1 MRYASTVALALA
13 TATLAGC
20 CATVNCTDNI
30 GSTHVAVL
38 SVTKFDDY
46 KNTLQPTF
54 KLSSDEALNASV
66 QDTMQIEQ
74 GILDAFSAR
83 VGIKVAPSDV
93 LPSGFGDD
101 GESGADTPAIT
112 LNPGERA
119 PKAILDKAGLGTD
132 PHLAYLATT
141 SLYQEVQLLNRYV
154 QDAAIKK
161 GYKAYVVR
169 LQITNMPYLRFQ
181 PYDSYVNIGFFQGG
195 ADMPPRQRVAS
206 GGAYE
211 NRNWIEFYMEEDISM
226 LAESGAVMSLPAGI
240 GRVVSLENKYSALVN
255 QEIDI
260 YNELV
265 CAVGR
270 GSDDIVYKK
279 SSERI
284 SSLYDVM
291 SSVIMEMGLEA
302 SDGMSDVSWR
312 SVKELSLQRM
322 RKLKDSAIDEME
334 SALGKPE
341 IPAAPIVI
349 PLLVT
354 DQVEAALA
362 SRRADHLQQLALSLS
377 AAYAGIQG
385 SVDLESVREA
395 MRSGLGREY
404 NSLFTVGRLSDNTL
418 RVRIG
423 ARQHSGLRGKSAR
436 EGAKAGTEF
445 EMIPQTHNVTVLVLV
460 DQKYV
465 EKCAEEITVLT
476 DTVFVDT
483 GTGKSIRPCSTLE
496 RDRGS
501 SGGWGELEVE
511 GLFETRANALYE
523 EDGSELT
530 DEQLRKL
537 RDHVWRGEREKF
549 FQVLRDNNSTMT
561 DSAINSYW
569 FTLTSEFVGSG
580 YAKATFTAMKYPT
593 VHPHIATQTVIL
605 QDDGKATKVVIRD
618 AQGVDL
624 DRVTARWEVR
634 QEKSSDQASP
644 EYAFPITAKRIP
656 DASSLELTFPSLKS
670 LGVKGSKRDH
680 NLVVSVRGT
689 DHPVS
694 TSRFDKSF
702 EAVYRATP
710 STNPQVKAAIAPS
723 KLTATG
729 PGATEQAL
737 VFVIQ
742 KPGSGKVT
750 LSVTG
755 AGLVKSLKHG
765 ATEVKKHPGTLGV
778 YRDLQ
783 PGKEYTLTVESLVA
797 GEKLGLKFT
806 SSDHKEQASEIE
818 IAAPSKK

>member
-54 KLSSDEALNASV
+54 KLTPDEALKASV

-132 PHLAYLATT
+132 PHLAYLAAT

-161 GYKAYVVR
+161 GYKAYIVR

-181 PYDSYVNIGFFQGG
+181 PYDSYVNVGFFQGG
-195 ADMPPRQRVAS
+195 ADMPMWAGANPVDGGWLIGDVESAVDNPRGNDFVEKLRELFEDYRDDVNRQIARFNSYVEGSQGDSLSVGNFVIEAIHDLEKSYSKEIIDKIQSDLEVSGLNVVAD
-206 GGAYE
+206 
-211 NRNWIEFYMEEDISM
+211 EFWAES
-226 LAESGAVMSLPAGI
+226 LAEI
-240 GRVVSLENKYSALVN
+240 
-255 QEIDI
+255 
-260 YNELV
+260 
-265 CAVGR
+265 
-270 GSDDIVYKK
+270 
-279 SSERI
+279 ERI
-284 SSLYDVM
+284 
-291 SSVIMEMGLEA
+291 
-302 SDGMSDVSWR
+302 
-312 SVKELSLQRM
+312 
-322 RKLKDSAIDEME
+322 E
-334 SALGKPE
+334 SAAVSEIENVLKSRE

-476 DTVFVDT
+476 DTVFVNTDT
-483 GTGKSIRPCSTLE
+483 GESIRPRSKLE
-496 RDRGS
+496 HASGS
-501 SGGWGELEVE
+501 SGVRPKFEIGQFDGRARELYAAY
-511 GLFETRANALYE
+511 R
-523 EDGSELT
+523 GSEGDIEASLP
-530 DEQLRKL
+530 RL
-537 RDHVWRGEREKF
+537 RDHVWRGDREAF
-549 FQVLRDNNSTMT
+549 FQVLRDNDSTLT

-656 DASSLELTFPSLKS
+656 DSSSLELTFPSLKS
-670 LGVKGSKRDH
+670 LGVSGSKRDH
-680 NLVVSVRGT
+680 NLVVSVRGA

-694 TSRFDKSF
+694 TSRFDESF

-710 STNPQVKAAIAPS
+710 SANPQVKASFAPS
-723 KLTATG
+723 KLTATV
-729 PGATEQAL
+729 PGATERAL
-737 VFVIQ
+737 VFVIE
-742 KPGSGKVT
+742 KPTSGKVA

-755 AGLVKSLKHG
+755 AGLVKSLQLGTTKVEKHQ
-765 ATEVKKHPGTLGV
+765 GTLGV
-778 YRDLQ
+778 YRNLQ
-783 PGKEYTLTVESLVA
+783 PGKEYTLVLESLVA
-797 GEKLGLKFT
+797 GEKLELKFT
-806 SSDHKEQASEIE
+806 STDHKEQTSEIL
-818 IAAPSKK
+818 IAAPPKN